1 MTTPRACGDRGVV
14 ATVIVLPCVLLAF
27 WLVLQFAIVLHARHV
42 AQAAA
47 QDAAA
52 AAAIGGDAYGTAAS
66 LMDAAGAWVSGVA
79 ISTSTS
85 SHDVTVRVR
94 ADVLQVFPL
103 GSYSVAASGAAPLE
117 EFIAQPERP

>member
-1 MTTPRACGDRGVV
+1 ML

-52 AAAIGGDAYGTAAS
+52 AAAVGGDGHGTASA
-66 LMDAAGAWVSGVA
+66 LMGAAGDWVSAVS
-79 ISTSTS
+79 ISVSTS
-85 SHDVTVRVR
+85 SRDVTVRVT

-103 GSYSVAASGAAPLE
+103 GSYSVRASGAAPIE
-117 EFIAQPERP
+117 AFIPQPERP

>member
-1 MTTPRACGDRGVV
+1 MTGGRAGDDRGVV

-27 WLVLQFAIVLHARHV
+27 WLVLQFAIVMHARHV

-52 AAAIGGDAYGTAAS
+52 AAAVGGDAHGTAAS
-66 LMDAAGAWVSGVA
+66 LMDAAGAWVSGVG
-79 ISTSTS
+79 ISMS
-85 SHDVTVRVR
+85 SSARDVTVHVR

-103 GSYSVAASGAAPLE
+103 GSYSVEASGAAPIE
-117 EFIAQPERP
+117 EFISQPERP